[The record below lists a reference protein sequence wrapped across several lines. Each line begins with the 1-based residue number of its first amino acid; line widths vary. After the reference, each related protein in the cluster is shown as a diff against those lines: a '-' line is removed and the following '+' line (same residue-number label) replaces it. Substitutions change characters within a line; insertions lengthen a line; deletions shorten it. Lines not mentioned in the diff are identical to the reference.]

1 MQYIDNGLVL
11 KDNVKYVGINLHLL
25 FTSWECIVLHRNI
38 HTYDTSILTYY
49 NNERKDLYCRIA
61 MPNICSGTNYRLT
74 LHQWKNFEPI
84 CPLHIRFVNTSN
96 V

>member
-25 FTSWECIVLHRNI
+25 LASWECIVLHHKRC
-38 HTYDTSILTYY
+38 TYNTSILTYH
-49 NNERKDLYCRIA
+49 NNERKDLYHRIA

-74 LHQWKNFEPI
+74 LHQ
-84 CPLHIRFVNTSN
+84 
-96 V
+96 